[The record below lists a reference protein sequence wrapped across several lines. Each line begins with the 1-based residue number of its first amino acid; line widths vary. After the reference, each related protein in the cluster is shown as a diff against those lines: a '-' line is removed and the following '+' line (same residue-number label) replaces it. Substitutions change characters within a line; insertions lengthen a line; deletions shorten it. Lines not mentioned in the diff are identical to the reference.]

1 MYWSVQT
8 LAPELQDN
16 PIHLQMMALCHNI
29 KKLDNPV
36 AWVKFPVQN
45 PSAVKKT
52 FGRGVVHRGWE
63 QLSYYSLAQVGLKLK
78 ILPLSQVSAGIT
90 DVCN

>member
-1 MYWSVQT
+1 MPQYQ
-8 LAPELQDN
+8 
-16 PIHLQMMALCHNI
+16 
-29 KKLDNPV
+29 KKKWIILWLGLN
-36 AWVKFPVQN
+36 FQN

-52 FGRGVVHRGWE
+52 FGRGVVRRGWE

-78 ILPLSQVSAGIT
+78 ILPLSQVSVGIT